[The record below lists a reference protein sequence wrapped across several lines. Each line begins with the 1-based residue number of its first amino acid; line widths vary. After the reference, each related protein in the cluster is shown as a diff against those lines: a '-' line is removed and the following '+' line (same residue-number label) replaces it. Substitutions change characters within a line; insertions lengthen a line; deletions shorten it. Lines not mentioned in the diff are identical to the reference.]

1 MNNINVLLAAD
12 ENYADQLQ
20 ITIKTTL
27 ENLNKKTRVNFI
39 VLSNN
44 LSNSTKLALKK
55 LAHGLGMQL
64 KLEFVPMP
72 TKIKCEEYEKIET
85 AGFFRSDTSI
95 GGKR

>member
-1 MNNINVLLAAD
+1 MKNINVLLAAD

-55 LAHGLGMQL
+55 TCTWIAHG
-64 KLEFVPMP
+64 
-72 TKIKCEEYEKIET
+72 
-85 AGFFRSDTSI
+85 
-95 GGKR
+95 